1 MKIEIPDNCIIIN
14 GVCYEM
20 TEDDKLECDGCVF
33 NTPGKNGGC
42 SADCPCLNI
51 FNNEKGKFVLH
62 SYLKLS
68 NPKRL

>member
-14 GVCYEM
+14 GECYEM

-42 SADCPCLNI
+42 SADTHAQTSLETSEAN
-51 FNNEKGKFVLH
+51 
-62 SYLKLS
+62 S
-68 NPKRL
+68 